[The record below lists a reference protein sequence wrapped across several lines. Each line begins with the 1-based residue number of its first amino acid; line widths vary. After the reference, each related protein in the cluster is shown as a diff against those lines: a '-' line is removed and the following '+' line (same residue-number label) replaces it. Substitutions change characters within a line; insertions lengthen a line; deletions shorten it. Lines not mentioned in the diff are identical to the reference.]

1 MARTKQ
7 TTRPVM
13 PDPRRH
19 PPTHRCVPPESD
31 ITKLA
36 RDMHN
41 FKSLLTQQ
49 EKNIH
54 AMNRAFQEIPQHTHA
69 AVHAA
74 PLPPVP
80 ARGAMNF
87 AQRTSISKRI
97 GKLSS
102 HKLNKVLLVLKK
114 RGNLPHHHRG
124 TVQIGINDLDEGT
137 LWELRDLIDD
147 A

>member
-19 PPTHRCVPPESD
+19 PPTHRRVAPESD

-36 RDMHN
+36 RDMDN

-54 AMNRAFQEIPQHTHA
+54 AMNRAFQGILQHASGHTFSGCALPTHEHIYYTIRA
-69 AVHAA
+69 
-74 PLPPVP
+74 
-80 ARGAMNF
+80 
-87 AQRTSISKRI
+87 
-97 GKLSS
+97 
-102 HKLNKVLLVLKK
+102 
-114 RGNLPHHHRG
+114 
-124 TVQIGINDLDEGT
+124 
-137 LWELRDLIDD
+137 
-147 A
+147 

>member
-1 MARTKQ
+1 MFFA
-7 TTRPVM
+7 
-13 PDPRRH
+13 
-19 PPTHRCVPPESD
+19 
-31 ITKLA
+31 
-36 RDMHN
+36 
-41 FKSLLTQQ
+41 
-49 EKNIH
+49 
-54 AMNRAFQEIPQHTHA
+54 
-69 AVHAA
+69 
-74 PLPPVP
+74 
-80 ARGAMNF
+80 GAN
-87 AQRTSISKRI
+87 QRTSISKRI